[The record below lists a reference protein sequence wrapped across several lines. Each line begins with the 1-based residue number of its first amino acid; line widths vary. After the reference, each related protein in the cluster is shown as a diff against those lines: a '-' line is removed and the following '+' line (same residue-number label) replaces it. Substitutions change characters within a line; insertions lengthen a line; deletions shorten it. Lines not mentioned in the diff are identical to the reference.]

1 MKLRKELEN
10 CTNEAETNYFNGEM
24 QFANDIFL
32 RCLELAIKLGDRLWI
47 AEATKNVGR
56 ILHRTG
62 KYEEAKEKYL
72 EALGIIDELN
82 MIKKK
87 PTYLNHLANVY
98 QFLNEFEKQYESLQE
113 ALKISTGL
121 KDQYTTAK
129 VYNSLGVYYEIFGDY
144 SKALDY
150 MQKALDYFTSQE
162 NELALVKSLNLI
174 SSVKTKMGDFSGAL
188 DDAQKVYMISKR
200 RNDLYNLAYSLRNTI
215 RIYYNSGDREGCLN
229 YFDELLAVKDKLE
242 NIKMN
247 CDIFRLIGLVYQEFN
262 QNDKAF
268 DAFQNSLVNSKKITY
283 YHGIAKS
290 NEFLGDLFFKNSRF
304 LESYRYYSNSLNVFQ
319 SIFNSIK
326 DPSLKEN
333 YRKLFE
339 RLPDII
345 SKVDTILN
353 ERPYDLPA
361 DELDKF
367 SKEAINLCVQ
377 VQKQNFRESISKEC
391 SENVKQLDRNKK
403 NEFKRREEIKREW
416 YQIVS
421 EECFTKLDE
430 ETQDNLVR
438 YKLNEDRI
446 PDDYESI
453 IQKISKAVECE
464 IRAKLFEG
472 FLSYWNN
479 EVKVQLKDIKKSI
492 SDRMFEF
499 DYNNLK
505 DFLEIPGKFIKLR
518 QLYFILLHVLHRN
531 YINRI
536 PEEYI
541 LPFEKF
547 REYIG
552 INKLKIL
559 NNIIKFFDRKYK
571 CGNKSHSFIDIR
583 NKCSHGGGRFQ
594 EKRIKREIKI
604 GRETFE
610 EIQSCLIN
618 QDINLLMNFCA
629 LEL

>member
-1 MKLRKELEN
+1 MKLREELEN

-24 QFANDIFL
+24 QIANDIFL

-56 ILHRTG
+56 IFHRTG

-87 PTYLNHLANVY
+87 PTYLNHLANIY
-98 QFLNEFEKQYESLQE
+98 QFTNEFEKQYESLQE
-113 ALKISTGL
+113 ALKISTEL
-121 KDQYTTAK
+121 KDQYTIAK
-129 VYNSLGVYYEIFGDY
+129 IYNSLGVYYEIFGDY

-150 MQKALDYFTSQE
+150 MQKALDYFTSQD

-188 DDAQKVYMISKR
+188 DDAQKVYTISKR
-200 RNDLYNLAYSLRNTI
+200 RNDLYNLAYSLRNII
-215 RIYYNSGDREGCLN
+215 RIYYNQGDREGCLN

-377 VQKQNFRESISKEC
+377 VQKQNFGESISKEC

-416 YQIVS
+416 YQIIS

-472 FLSYWNN
+472 FFSYWNN

-518 QLYFILLHVLHRN
+518 QLYFILLHVHHRN

-552 INKLKIL
+552 INKLNLL

-571 CGNKSHSFIDIR
+571 CGKKSHSFIDIR

-618 QDINLLMNFCA
+618 KDIKLLMNFCA